1 MKRSKAIKKVSQ
13 YSPEVNS
20 HNTCFANSNSKT
32 NICWFDIS
40 STKRL
45 NNTQINLLIYDQ
57 ENKSLSHLKF
67 PAEYLNDHLSSV
79 YIRPD
84 NKSVTLY
91 LSMNENNRFQDIH
104 GCGDKINFKYFLKD
118 EYTELN

>member
-1 MKRSKAIKKVSQ
+1 MKRSKAIKQVSQ
-13 YSPEVNS
+13 HSPGVNS
-20 HNTCFANSNSKT
+20 QNTCFANSNSKT
-32 NICWFDIS
+32 NICWFDIP

-45 NNTQINLLIYDQ
+45 KNPQINLLIYDR
-57 ENKSLSHLKF
+57 ENKSLSHLEL

-91 LSMNENNRFQDIH
+91 LSMNESNRFQDIH
-104 GCGDKINFKYFLKD
+104 SCGDKINFKYFLRK
-118 EYTELN
+118 EYFDSN